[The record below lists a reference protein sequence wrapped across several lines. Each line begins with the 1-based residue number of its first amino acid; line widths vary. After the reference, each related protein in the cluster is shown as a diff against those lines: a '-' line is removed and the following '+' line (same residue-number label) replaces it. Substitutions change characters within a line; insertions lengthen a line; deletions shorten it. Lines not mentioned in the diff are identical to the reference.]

1 VATKQQKS
9 VGEVSNKLI
18 NMENRRRSIALIS
31 ILSDLQSYPK
41 NN

>member
-18 NMENRRRSIALIS
+18 KMENRSRSIALIS
-31 ILSDLQSYPK
+31 ILSDLQGYPK

>member
-18 NMENRRRSIALIS
+18 NMENRGRSIALIS
-31 ILSDLQSYPK
+31 ILSDPQSYPK